1 MKNLLKFFVILTPL
15 VFVGLFFVTNSANA
29 QISNQTITLSP
40 GWNIVSTPKV
50 LSSHVFSAPE
60 TSTNFNIYLLDPTS
74 TSGWQTMQGAGQTEF
89 QPLYAYFVN
98 NETGINQTLQFN
110 YNFNLSP
117 AQQLFQRTLQP
128 GWNTVGIASPS
139 YALPQDSA
147 NSADTNNPSNILN
160 SITSS
165 IGQVIDF
172 TNGNTDLDSPAI
184 SKTWL
189 SKTTSDANSLNDFRE
204 LKGYGVFVTN
214 ATNNYLGSEN
224 LQVTSGVYPVITLNG
239 ASTINLTV
247 GASYTDAGATASDS
261 NGDLTSSII
270 KGGTFVNTTTAGTY
284 TITYNVSNSFGNSAQ
299 QVTRTIIV
307 SAPISLTLTV
317 TKDNSDQLDHII
329 VADKTVP
336 TYGVQ
341 LAVVD
346 LQAQGSAITVRKL
359 PVTITVANGGS
370 GGVNISALVNTLKL
384 YSGSVTGTPLDA
396 ESTNGTSAVGTE
408 CTSTVTSTVC
418 VVTFQNFTLTVPANG
433 QVALAITGDF
443 NSLDQSINVSGANV
457 EIDVTNTNVLAIQA
471 YDANNNLVTGSSY
484 LTGSTTGNKVYAYV
498 SGIQVA
504 STGAASASSIAP
516 GGSQSHSTVTMTI
529 PFSVTAF
536 GATEYIRGVAA
547 AATVAAAD
555 NYDNFCVDNGT
566 PCQAVGTAVI
576 TYAGNDTLTVTGNG
590 NYQINPGQTRNF
602 ILQITTTASASASY
616 RGSLLDVDY
625 KATDDTTGFASFT
638 AGLNSNAFKTPYVA
652 GQ

>member
-1 MKNLLKFFVILTPL
+1 MNMKNLLKFFVILTPL

-224 LQVTSGVYPVITLNG
+224 LQVTS
-239 ASTINLTV
+239 
-247 GASYTDAGATASDS
+247 
-261 NGDLTSSII
+261 
-270 KGGTFVNTTTAGTY
+270 
-284 TITYNVSNSFGNSAQ
+284 
-299 QVTRTIIV
+299 TIIV

-317 TKDNSDQLDHII
+317 TKDNSDQLVHIS

-443 NSLDQSINVSGANV
+443 NSLDQTINKSGANV
-457 EIDVTNTNVLAIQA
+457 EIDVTNANVNAIQA
-471 YDANNNLVTGSSY
+471 YDANNNLVTGGSY

-516 GGSQSHSTVTMTI
+516 GGSQSHS
-529 PFSVTAF
+529 
-536 GATEYIRGVAA
+536 R
-547 AATVAAAD
+547 
-555 NYDNFCVDNGT
+555 
-566 PCQAVGTAVI
+566 
-576 TYAGNDTLTVTGNG
+576 
-590 NYQINPGQTRNF
+590 
-602 ILQITTTASASASY
+602 
-616 RGSLLDVDY
+616 
-625 KATDDTTGFASFT
+625 
-638 AGLNSNAFKTPYVA
+638 
-652 GQ
+652 